1 MRLLVNHQLIP
12 VAIEPKSI
20 SLEQIYYKR
29 SQGIATTSLH
39 CLLFSTSKNKE
50 QKRIWKSATN
60 VMEALKFILASKF
73 VFPSNVSEINNLIT
87 LRSTNEIIEISA
99 L

>member
-1 MRLLVNHQLIP
+1 
-12 VAIEPKSI
+12 
-20 SLEQIYYKR
+20 
-29 SQGIATTSLH
+29 
-39 CLLFSTSKNKE
+39 
-50 QKRIWKSATN
+50 
-60 VMEALKFILASKF
+60 MEALKFILASKF